1 MIMDDSVETKNFWK
15 VEHQKGDFFKKDLE
29 IFDTRWFNNILTDDD
44 NSIFYTE
51 SSFTY
56 KKW

>member
-1 MIMDDSVETKNFWK
+1 MDDSVETKNFWK
-15 VEHQKGDFFKKDLE
+15 VEHQKGDFLKKDLE
-29 IFDTRWFNNILTDDD
+29 IFDIRWFNNILTDDD

-51 SSFTY
+51 SSFKY